1 MKPEIL
7 RPFIKYNSVLP
18 VVQKKDEIITAIKTY
33 QVVII
38 AGETGSGKTTQLP
51 VICLEAGRGVHG
63 KIGCTQPRRIAAI
76 SITDHLAQ
84 QLGTTVGHEVG
95 YKIRF
100 NDMDSDTT
108 CIKFMTDGIL
118 LAEMRQSPL
127 LREYDTLIID
137 EAHERSLNIDFIL
150 GYLKKII
157 LKRSDLKV
165 IISSATIDTSLF
177 SKAFG
182 NAPVIEV
189 SGRVYPVEVFY
200 REFSSDEVELHYVD
214 DTIQAVKD
222 VYDLDEHGDIL
233 IFLPTE
239 RDIREVC
246 NRIHGLK
253 LLNTIALPLFSRL
266 SKSEQELIFKPNDKR
281 KIVVA
286 TNIAETSITVPGI
299 RYVIDSGLARVPEY
313 APRLRTNRLPIVP
326 ISKASA
332 DQRKGRCG
340 RVMDGVCIRLYTK
353 EDYISRDDFTLP
365 EIRRSNL
372 AGVIL
377 TMIAYSLGDIDTF
390 PFLEPPSK
398 QAVAEGYVQLRELG
412 ALDSNKKL
420 TELGKKI
427 SRLPIDPH
435 VAAMIIAARDE
446 AALREVKIIA
456 AALSIVDPRE
466 RPFEKRKEAD
476 AMHKRFT
483 VSGSDP
489 LSLVRL
495 WDAYQ
500 DEWKTLK
507 TQNKMRQF
515 CTEHFLSFTRM
526 REWHDVHQL
535 IEEELTRMNGFFENG
550 QPATADAVH
559 RALLRGLIANCAYK
573 NDKGKFR
580 AARGRE
586 VVIFP
591 GSALIGQ
598 LPAWISCH
606 EIVETSQCF
615 ARGVFPIKVEWL
627 EQIASH
633 LVTRTYGDPWFDKES
648 GFVRASERVTL
659 YGMPVAEH
667 AGVHY
672 GNIDPQKSTEVFIRE
687 ALINEQMVSNAGFY
701 TSNCTLRN
709 DVETAESKL
718 RSRCYFAGEDAI
730 YQFYAQ
736 RLGIVTSQKDL
747 NDLIGLRS
755 GDRFLY
761 MKEEDIITGEI
772 PESIIAFPDQVK
784 IGKKE
789 LPLYYTFEPGSE
801 HDGITLRCASQ
812 DLNLMSINT
821 LGWLLPALWP
831 AKIEEILRNCPKEI
845 RKKVIPIEE
854 TARQLAS
861 MLKVSPKTF
870 NQSVKELLRKEYGI
884 DIDSDNC
891 SDIDLPAHLSLK
903 LEVCDEKGNVLA
915 YGAAEKVLDSI
926 GSAGPGS
933 SQDQWCTFTKK
944 YELYDLVTWG
954 CGDVPEHIEIVSAKN
969 GLPMY
974 GYPALNCNDKN
985 TVDMKIFKTASEAQ
999 IAHAPAVEKLLE
1011 LAFTS
1016 EFAWLE
1022 RELKMEQALKLICSA
1037 IGGAQKMQEL
1047 LFTMLKKYIL
1057 QTDNPLPRSQNEFD
1071 KIVKQKRMQIK
1082 GMGYTAIAILE
1093 QFLSLYND
1101 NHSALRKMNSSLK
1114 ADLKVE
1120 LSNYL
1125 EELQS
1130 GKVEY
1135 ELFRNYPRYMKAF
1148 LYRIQRSGSD
1158 PAKYREKNEQLKSYR
1173 KQYEKLC
1180 DDHPVQQKQKIL
1192 LPLRLMIEE
1201 FAISLFAQQEVKAAA
1216 PVSVKRLDAEIAN
1229 VCKGVTG
1236 GVRA

>member
-1 MKPEIL
+1 MKQEIL
-7 RPFIKYNSVLP
+7 RPTIKYNSGLP
-18 VVQKKDEIITAIKTY
+18 VVQKKEQIISAIINN
-33 QVVII
+33 QVIII

-76 SITDHLAQ
+76 SITDHLAH
-84 QLGTTVGHEVG
+84 QLGTTVGQEVG

-100 NDMDSDTT
+100 NDMDSDST

-157 LKRSDLKV
+157 HKRPDLKV
-165 IISSATIDTSLF
+165 IISSATIDTTLF

-200 REFSSDEVELHYVD
+200 RDFSSDEVELHYVD

-222 VYDLDEHGDIL
+222 VYDLGDHGDIL

-353 EDYISRDDFTLP
+353 EDYLSRDDFTLP

-412 ALDSNKKL
+412 ALDSDRKL

-456 AALSIVDPRE
+456 AALSIIDPRE

-476 AMHKRFT
+476 AMHKRFI
-483 VSGSDP
+483 VPGSDP

-500 DEWKTLK
+500 DEWKELK

-515 CTEHFLSFTRM
+515 CTEHFLSFARM

-535 IEEELTRMNGFFENG
+535 IDEELKRMKGFIENG
-550 QPATADAVH
+550 QPATADAIH
-559 RALLRGLIANCAYK
+559 RALLHGLIGNCAYK

-591 GSALIGQ
+591 GSALSGQ
-598 LPAWISCH
+598 LPQWISCH

-633 LVTRTYGDPWFDKES
+633 LVTRTYGDPWFDKET

-667 AGVHY
+667 SGVHY
-672 GNIDPQKSTEVFIRE
+672 GKIDTHKSTEVFIRE
-687 ALINEQMVSNAGFY
+687 ALVNEQIVSDAGFY
-701 TSNCTLRN
+701 TSNRALREE
-709 DVETAESKL
+709 VETAESKL

-736 RLGIVTSQKDL
+736 RLEIVTSQKEL
-747 NDLIGLRS
+747 NELIGLRG

-789 LPLYYTFEPGSE
+789 LPLHYTFEPGSE
-801 HDGITLRCASQ
+801 QDGVTLRCKSE
-812 DLNLMSINT
+812 DLNLMSKNT

-854 TARQLAS
+854 TAKRLAS
-861 MLKVSPKTF
+861 MLKVSPKSF
-870 NQSVKELLRKEYGI
+870 NQALAELLLKEYGI
-884 DIDSDNC
+884 DINPDNC
-891 SDIDLPAHLSLK
+891 TGKNLPAHLSLK
-903 LEVCDEKGNVLA
+903 LEVCDEKGKILA
-915 YGAAEKVLDSI
+915 FGAAENILDSI
-926 GSAGPGS
+926 GQTGS
-933 SQDQWCTFTKK
+933 ESSLDQWSTFTKK

-954 CGDVPEHIEIVSAKN
+954 CGDIPEHIEIVSAKN

-974 GYPALNCNDKN
+974 GYPALCCNDKN
-985 TVDMKIFKTASEAQ
+985 SVDLRVFKTATEGQ
-999 IAHAPAVEKLLE
+999 NAHAQAVEKLLE
-1011 LAFTS
+1011 LAFTP

-1022 RELKMEQALKLICSA
+1022 RELKMEQSLKLICSA
-1037 IGGAQKMQEL
+1037 VGGAQKMQDIM
-1047 LFTMLKKYIL
+1047 FTMLKKHIL
-1057 QTDNPLPRSQNEFD
+1057 QTDNPLPCSQIEFD
-1071 KIVKQKRMQIK
+1071 KIVDLKRKQIK
-1082 GMGYTAIAILE
+1082 GLGYTAIAILE
-1093 QFLSLYND
+1093 QSLTLYSENL
-1101 NHSALRKMNSSLK
+1101 SALRKVNSSLK
-1114 ADLKVE
+1114 SDLKVE
-1120 LSNYL
+1120 LSTYI
-1125 EELQS
+1125 EELQA
-1130 GKVEY
+1130 GKVDY
-1135 ELFRNYPRYMKAF
+1135 ELFKNYPRYMKSF

-1158 PAKYREKNEQLKSYR
+1158 PGKYREKNEQLKYYR

-1180 DDHPVQQKQKIL
+1180 TDHQAPMKRKLL
-1192 LPLRLMIEE
+1192 LPIRLMIEE
-1201 FAISLFAQQEVKAAA
+1201 FSISLFAQQEVKTAI
-1216 PVSVKRLDAEIAN
+1216 PVSVKRLDTEIAS
-1229 VCKGVTG
+1229 VCKGL
-1236 GVRA
+1236 VR

>member
-7 RPFIKYNSVLP
+7 RPSIKYNSGLP
-18 VVQKKDEIITAIKTY
+18 VVQKKDEIISAIINN
-33 QVVII
+33 QVIII

-51 VICLEAGRGVHG
+51 VICLEAGRGIHG

-76 SITDHLAQ
+76 SITNHLAQ
-84 QLGTTVGHEVG
+84 QLGTTVGCEVG

-100 NDMDSDTT
+100 NDMDSDST

-150 GYLKKII
+150 GYLKKIVH
-157 LKRSDLKV
+157 KRPDLKV
-165 IISSATIDTSLF
+165 IISSATIDTTLF
-177 SKAFG
+177 SKAFD

-189 SGRVYPVEVFY
+189 SGRVYPVEIFY
-200 REFSSDEVELHYVD
+200 RDFSSEEVELHYVD

-222 VYDLDEHGDIL
+222 VYDLDNHGDIL

-253 LLNTIALPLFSRL
+253 LLNSIALPLFSRL
-266 SKSEQELIFKPNDKR
+266 SRSEQELIFKPNEKR

-353 EDYISRDDFTLP
+353 EDYFSRVDFTLP

-412 ALDSNKKL
+412 ALDSNRKL

-446 AALREVKIIA
+446 GALREVKIIA
-456 AALSIVDPRE
+456 AALSVVDPRE

-476 AMHKRFT
+476 TMHKRFT
-483 VSGSDP
+483 VPGSDP

-500 DEWKTLK
+500 DEWKELK

-515 CTEHFLSFTRM
+515 CAEHFLSFTRM

-535 IEEELTRMNGFFENG
+535 IDDELKRMKGFFENS
-550 QPATADAVH
+550 QPAAADAVH
-559 RALLRGLIANCAYK
+559 RALLRGLIGNCAYK

-598 LPAWISCH
+598 LPAWIACH

-633 LVTRTYGDPWFDKES
+633 LVTRTYGDPWFDKET

-667 AGVHY
+667 SGVHY
-672 GNIDPQKSTEVFIRE
+672 GKIDPQKSAEVFIRE
-687 ALINEQMVSNAGFY
+687 ALVNEQMVSNAGFY
-701 TSNCTLRN
+701 TSNCALRK
-709 DVETAESKL
+709 DVELAEAKL
-718 RSRCYFAGEDAI
+718 RSRCYFVGEDTM
-730 YQFYAQ
+730 YRFYAQ
-736 RLGIVTSQKDL
+736 QLGIVTSQKEL
-747 NDLIGLRS
+747 NELIGLRG

-761 MKEEDIITGEI
+761 MKEDDIITGEI
-772 PESIIAFPDQVK
+772 PESVISFPDLVK

-789 LPLYYTFEPGSE
+789 LPLHYAFEPGSE
-801 HDGITLRCASQ
+801 QDGVTLRCTSE
-812 DLNLMSINT
+812 DLNLMSKDT

-831 AKIEEILRNCPKEI
+831 AKIEEILRSCPKES

-854 TARQLAS
+854 TSRRLAS
-861 MLKVSPKTF
+861 MLKVTHKPF
-870 NQSVKELLRKEYGI
+870 NQAVKELLLKEYKINI
-884 DIDSDNC
+884 DADSC
-891 SDIDLPAHLSLK
+891 SGKNLPAHLSLK
-903 LEVCDEKGNVLA
+903 LEVCDVMGNVIA
-915 YGAAEKVLDSI
+915 CGTAENVLDLI
-926 GSAGPGS
+926 EQGGVES

-944 YELYDLVTWG
+944 HEQYDLVNWG
-954 CGDVPEHIEIVSAKN
+954 CGTIPEYIEIVSSKQ

-974 GYPALNCNDKN
+974 GYPALYCNDKN
-985 TVDMKIFKTASEAQ
+985 SVDLRIFKNASEAQ
-999 IAHAPAVEKLLE
+999 RAHAPAVEKLLE
-1011 LAFTS
+1011 LTFTS

-1022 RELKMEQALKLICSA
+1022 RELKMEQSLKLICSA

-1047 LFTMLKKYIL
+1047 LFAMLKKHIL
-1057 QTDNPLPRSQNEFD
+1057 QIGSLAPHSQNEFD
-1071 KIVKQKRMQIK
+1071 KIVDVKRKQIK
-1082 GMGYTAIAILE
+1082 GIGYSAITTLE
-1093 QFLSLYND
+1093 QALTLYNE

-1114 ADLKVE
+1114 TDLKTE
-1120 LSNYL
+1120 LTNYL
-1125 EELQS
+1125 EELQT
-1130 GKVEY
+1130 GGVDY

-1148 LYRIQRSGSD
+1148 SYRIQRSGSD
-1158 PAKYREKNEQLKSYR
+1158 PGKYREKNEQLKSYR
-1173 KQYEKLC
+1173 NQYEKMC
-1180 DDHPVQQKQKIL
+1180 KDTSTPQRQKHL

-1201 FAISLFAQQEVKAAA
+1201 YSISLFAQQEVKTVV
-1216 PVSVKRLDAEIAN
+1216 PVSVKRLEAEISN
-1229 VCKGVTG
+1229 VSKGLI
-1236 GVRA
+1236 

>member
-1 MKPEIL
+1 MKQEIL
-7 RPFIKYNSVLP
+7 RPTIKYNSGLP
-18 VVQKKDEIITAIKTY
+18 VVQKKEQIISAIINN

-76 SITDHLAQ
+76 SITDHLAH
-84 QLGTTVGHEVG
+84 QLGTTVGREVG

-100 NDMDSDTT
+100 NDMDSDST

-157 LKRSDLKV
+157 HKRPDLKV
-165 IISSATIDTSLF
+165 IISSATIDTTLF

-200 REFSSDEVELHYVD
+200 RDFSSDEVELHYVD

-222 VYDLDEHGDIL
+222 VYDLDDHGDIL

-353 EDYISRDDFTLP
+353 EDYLSRDDFTLP

-412 ALDSNKKL
+412 ALDNNRKL

-476 AMHKRFT
+476 VMHKRFI
-483 VSGSDP
+483 VPESDP

-500 DEWKTLK
+500 DEWKELK

-535 IEEELTRMNGFFENG
+535 IDEELMRMKVFIENG

-559 RALLRGLIANCAYK
+559 RALLRGLIGNSAYK

-591 GSALIGQ
+591 GSALSGQ
-598 LPAWISCH
+598 LPQWISCH

-633 LVTRTYGDPWFDKES
+633 LVTRTYGDPWFDKET

-659 YGMPVAEH
+659 YGMPIAEH
-667 AGVHY
+667 SGVHY
-672 GNIDPQKSTEVFIRE
+672 GKIDTHKSTEIFIRE
-687 ALINEQMVSNAGFY
+687 ALVNEQMVSDAGFY
-701 TSNCTLRN
+701 VSNRALREE
-709 DVETAESKL
+709 VETAESKL

-736 RLGIVTSQKDL
+736 RLEMVTSQKEL
-747 NDLIGLRS
+747 NELIGLRG
-755 GDRFLY
+755 GDKFLF

-789 LPLYYTFEPGSE
+789 LPLHYTFEPGSE
-801 HDGITLRCASQ
+801 LDGVILRCTSK
-812 DLNLMSINT
+812 DLNLMSKDT
-821 LGWLLPALWP
+821 FGWLLPALWP
-831 AKIEEILRNCPKEI
+831 GKIEEILRNCPKEI

-854 TARQLAS
+854 TAKRLAS
-861 MLKVSPKTF
+861 MLKVSPKSF
-870 NQSVKELLRKEYGI
+870 NQTVTELLQKEYGI
-884 DIDSDNC
+884 SIDQDICTVKNM
-891 SDIDLPAHLSLK
+891 PTHLSLK
-903 LEVCDEKGNVLA
+903 LEVRDEKGKVLA
-915 YGAAEKVLDSI
+915 FGAAENILDSI
-926 GSAGPGS
+926 SRAES
-933 SQDQWCTFTKK
+933 ESTQDQWSSFTKK

-954 CGDVPEHIEIVSAKN
+954 CGYIPEHIEIVSAKN
-969 GLPMY
+969 SLPVY
-974 GYPALNCNDKN
+974 GYPALYCNDKN
-985 TVDMKIFKTASEAQ
+985 SVDLRLFKTAHEAQ
-999 IAHAPAVEKLLE
+999 QSHIPAVKKLLE
-1011 LAFTS
+1011 LTFTP

-1022 RELKMEQALKLICSA
+1022 RELKMEQSLKLICSA
-1037 IGGAQKMQEL
+1037 VGGAQKMQDI
-1047 LFTMLKKYIL
+1047 LFTMLKKHIL
-1057 QTDNPLPRSQNEFD
+1057 QTENPLPRSQSEFD
-1071 KIVKQKRMQIK
+1071 KIVDLKRKQIK
-1082 GMGYTAIAILE
+1082 GLGYNAVAVLE
-1093 QFLSLYND
+1093 QSLTQYN
-1101 NHSALRKMNSSLK
+1101 NNLSALRKMNSSLK
-1114 ADLKVE
+1114 GELKVE
-1120 LSNYL
+1120 LSTYL
-1125 EELQS
+1125 EELQA
-1130 GKVEY
+1130 GRVDY
-1135 ELFRNYPRYMKAF
+1135 ELFRNYPRYMKSF

-1158 PAKYREKNEQLKSYR
+1158 PGKYREKNEQLKWYR
-1173 KQYEKLC
+1173 KQYEKLHT
-1180 DDHPVQQKQKIL
+1180 DHQTPQKQKIL

-1201 FAISLFAQQEVKAAA
+1201 FSISLFAQQEVKTVV
-1216 PVSVKRLDAEIAN
+1216 PVSVKRLDAEIAS
-1229 VCKGVTG
+1229 VCNGLVG
-1236 GVRA
+1236 